1 MNEQKTAILLLS
13 FYLKINYNFVYIA
26 QLELHLCF
34 NQIEITLFPEAHCY
48 PAPSC
53 LAAGR
58 SLGVWSA
65 ARQVTG
71 RPQGPGFQWEELVGV

>member
-1 MNEQKTAILLLS
+1 MK
-13 FYLKINYNFVYIA
+13 VV
-26 QLELHLCF
+26 
-34 NQIEITLFPEAHCY
+34 TLFPEAHCY

-65 ARQVTG
+65 ARLVIG
-71 RPQGPGFQWEELVGV
+71 RPRGPDFRWAGLAAELNSGIGQRGERSLGIG